1 MEQPRII
8 TPPHGRPVV
17 GQETPLPRPEQRWL
31 RLPRN
36 PALVHD
42 ARDYAVASMAEAGV
56 QEPTL
61 VGDVRLLVSEA
72 ITNAMRAAERYAR
85 ERGRPWESYEY
96 PVGLRVVCRPRW
108 VHLLVTDP
116 DPQVPEPEPRDLLDE
131 EGGRGFT
138 IIQQFAALS
147 WFTPG
152 TYGKTFHVVAT
163 RTTVTLT
170 PDDVRQLRQRMIM

>member
-1 MEQPRII
+1 MEQPRTV
-8 TPPHGRPVV
+8 TPPQGNPVV
-17 GQETPLPRPEQRWL
+17 GRETPPPRPGQRWL
-31 RLPRN
+31 RLPPS
-36 PALVHD
+36 PALVAD
-42 ARDYAVASMAEAGV
+42 ARDYAVASMAEIGV

-72 ITNAMRAAERYAR
+72 ITNAMRAAERFAG
-85 ERGRPWESYEY
+85 ERGRPWQPYEY
-96 PVGLRVVCRPRW
+96 PVGLRVVCRPMW
-108 VHLLVTDP
+108 VHLLVIDP

-138 IIQQFAALS
+138 IIEQFAALS

-163 RTTVTLT
+163 RPTVTLT
-170 PDDVRQLRQRMIM
+170 PDEVRQLKQRVIM